1 MTMSGGERSG
11 PRGLGGWLILPM
23 IGLAVAP
30 MRLLAVLVT
39 DYAPIFQDGVWE
51 NLTTPGSGAYHILW
65 GPLIIFEIVGNLFFV
80 VGAGILLVLLLKK
93 SYRFPALMIGFLL
106 LNPAF
111 VVLDHILGNLIP
123 FIAELDDTES
133 YTEIVRAAVAAMIWI
148 PYFLVSK
155 RVKNT
160 FVKPGVDESVVQT
173 FD

>member
-1 MTMSGGERSG
+1 MTMANAEQSG
-11 PRGLGGWLILPM
+11 PSGLGGWLILPV
-23 IGLAVAP
+23 IGLCLTP
-30 MRLLAVLVT
+30 LRILAVMAT

-51 NLTTPGSGAYHILW
+51 NLTTPGSGAYHELW

-80 VGAGILLVLLLKK
+80 ISAIALIFLLFRK
-93 SYRFPALMIGFLL
+93 SHRFPVLMIGFLL

-111 VVLDHILGNLIP
+111 VIIDHFLGNLIP
-123 FIAELDDTES
+123 FIANLDDPATF
-133 YTEIVRAAVAAMIWI
+133 TEITRAVGGAMIWV

-160 FVKPGVDESVVQT
+160 FVKPGPDKDLVQA